1 MLAQEN
7 AMISYRRMTA
17 GALLFSQVVLVIL
30 YAVLTEYGD
39 GPSATTTKSNG
50 EHSAIYPYYQDVHV
64 MIFIGFGFL
73 MTFLKKYGFSS
84 VGYNFLISCLA
95 IQWAMVSNG
104 LLHYVAG
111 HSESFSKIQL
121 GIVDLVRADF
131 AAAAVMITFGA
142 VLGKTSPLQMLL
154 ITFFELIF
162 YGVNEAIGA
171 GRFIAV
177 DMGGSI
183 FVHTF
188 GAFFGLGLSWV
199 ISRARVDKSSG
210 EVTDNFKNGSTKT
223 SDMFA
228 MVGTIFL
235 WMFWPSFNGALASA
249 DQQYRVILNT
259 VVALCASCVISF
271 IMVSF
276 LSKNGKFDMVSIQ
289 NATLAGG
296 VAVGSSSD
304 LVIGPSGAMLIGLV
318 AGIVSVF
325 GYEKV
330 QPFLARKIGLD
341 DTCGVHNLHGMPG
354 ILGAVAG
361 AISAMSAGNELYG
374 DTVGKVF
381 PARATS
387 NSTLAALLGVST
399 GTDRTAEEQAGYQI
413 AALVVTLAISIG
425 GGMITGMIVKL
436 PIFLP
441 GLPEEK
447 AGWCECGKSTHED
460 YWYEDE
466 YYWNVEEENT
476 EEEHEKQQLLS
487 QERLKRSLDFEIS
500 KLESQRE
507 ALFGVSV
514 VPDVTPAIA
523 TNTIKDDNNIEL
535 VNNKQGKGQKS

>member
-1 MLAQEN
+1 MFGATSNTATGGMFGGAKTTTGIGGGFGFGAARSNTATGAGGFGEFGVSTKTNTGTTGGGLFGNNTTNNTTSGGHKIMLAQEN

-199 ISRARVDKSSG
+199 ISRARVDKPSG
-210 EVTDNFKNGSTKT
+210 EVIDNFKNGSTKT

-235 WMFWPSFNGALASA
+235 WMFWVKKKNVFIPYVSMLFQCCFNVASMLFQCANVSMCQCVYQFSCTVIVLTSFFFFLFFS
-249 DQQYRVILNT
+249 LNF
-259 VVALCASCVISF
+259 SP
-271 IMVSF
+271 
-276 LSKNGKFDMVSIQ
+276 LSTEHWLPRTN
-289 NATLAGG
+289 N
-296 VAVGSSSD
+296 
-304 LVIGPSGAMLIGLV
+304 
-318 AGIVSVF
+318 
-325 GYEKV
+325 
-330 QPFLARKIGLD
+330 
-341 DTCGVHNLHGMPG
+341 
-354 ILGAVAG
+354 
-361 AISAMSAGNELYG
+361 
-374 DTVGKVF
+374 
-381 PARATS
+381 
-387 NSTLAALLGVST
+387 T
-399 GTDRTAEEQAGYQI
+399 G
-413 AALVVTLAISIG
+413 
-425 GGMITGMIVKL
+425 
-436 PIFLP
+436 
-441 GLPEEK
+441 
-447 AGWCECGKSTHED
+447 
-460 YWYEDE
+460 
-466 YYWNVEEENT
+466 
-476 EEEHEKQQLLS
+476 
-487 QERLKRSLDFEIS
+487 
-500 KLESQRE
+500 
-507 ALFGVSV
+507 
-514 VPDVTPAIA
+514 
-523 TNTIKDDNNIEL
+523 
-535 VNNKQGKGQKS
+535 

>member
-1 MLAQEN
+1 MSSQPTAQEN

-50 EHSAIYPYYQDVHV
+50 EHSSVYPYYQDVHV

-111 HSESFSKIQL
+111 HSDGFSKIQL

-171 GRFIAV
+171 GRFTAV

-199 ISRARVDKSSG
+199 ISRAKVDKSSG
-210 EVTDNFKNGSTKT
+210 EVIDNFKNGSTKT

-235 WMFWPSFNGALASA
+235 WMFWVKKNDLLFN
-249 DQQYRVILNT
+249 V
-259 VVALCASCVISF
+259 
-271 IMVSF
+271 
-276 LSKNGKFDMVSIQ
+276 
-289 NATLAGG
+289 
-296 VAVGSSSD
+296 
-304 LVIGPSGAMLIGLV
+304 
-318 AGIVSVF
+318 
-325 GYEKV
+325 
-330 QPFLARKIGLD
+330 
-341 DTCGVHNLHGMPG
+341 
-354 ILGAVAG
+354 
-361 AISAMSAGNELYG
+361 
-374 DTVGKVF
+374 
-381 PARATS
+381 
-387 NSTLAALLGVST
+387 
-399 GTDRTAEEQAGYQI
+399 
-413 AALVVTLAISIG
+413 
-425 GGMITGMIVKL
+425 
-436 PIFLP
+436 
-441 GLPEEK
+441 
-447 AGWCECGKSTHED
+447 
-460 YWYEDE
+460 
-466 YYWNVEEENT
+466 
-476 EEEHEKQQLLS
+476 
-487 QERLKRSLDFEIS
+487 
-500 KLESQRE
+500 
-507 ALFGVSV
+507 
-514 VPDVTPAIA
+514 
-523 TNTIKDDNNIEL
+523 
-535 VNNKQGKGQKS
+535 

>member
-1 MLAQEN
+1 MLKVSLFHCFNVFN
-7 AMISYRRMTA
+7 ACTNSLARDRA
-17 GALLFSQVVLVIL
+17 DLLLF
-30 YAVLTEYGD
+30 
-39 GPSATTTKSNG
+39 
-50 EHSAIYPYYQDVHV
+50 
-64 MIFIGFGFL
+64 FL
-73 MTFLKKYGFSS
+73 FFSS
-84 VGYNFLISCLA
+84 VN
-95 IQWAMVSNG
+95 
-104 LLHYVAG
+104 
-111 HSESFSKIQL
+111 K
-121 GIVDLVRADF
+121 
-131 AAAAVMITFGA
+131 
-142 VLGKTSPLQMLL
+142 LQ
-154 ITFFELIF
+154 
-162 YGVNEAIGA
+162 
-171 GRFIAV
+171 
-177 DMGGSI
+177 
-183 FVHTF
+183 
-188 GAFFGLGLSWV
+188 
-199 ISRARVDKSSG
+199 
-210 EVTDNFKNGSTKT
+210 
-223 SDMFA
+223 
-228 MVGTIFL
+228 
-235 WMFWPSFNGALASA
+235 PSFNGALASA

-441 GLPEEK
+441 GLAEEK

-476 EEEHEKQQLLS
+476 EEEHEKEQLLS

-507 ALFGVSV
+507 ALFGVA
-514 VPDVTPAIA
+514 PDVTPAVA
-523 TNTIKDDNNIEL
+523 TNTTEDDNNIEL
-535 VNNKQGKGQKS
+535 VNNQQGKGQKS